1 MPSVF
6 EHEVNELT
14 QRLLQEYGG
23 RLESVGLR
31 TTFRGVTPPEVTQAG
46 PWSEVSILIYRGNN
60 LVDSF
65 EFFVEK
71 AGVPQVTLA
80 EVEAWLRKELSH
92 LVTDRISIQSVQE

>member
-6 EHEVNELT
+6 EHEVSELT
-14 QRLLQEYGG
+14 QRVLQEYRG

-31 TTFRGVTPPEVTQAG
+31 TNFRGVIPPEVTQAG

-60 LVDSF
+60 LVDSL

-71 AGVPQVTLA
+71 AGMPQVTLA
-80 EVEAWLRKELSH
+80 EVETWLRKELSQ
-92 LVTDRISIQSVQE
+92 LVADRISIQSLQE